1 MEAAPSPDLS
11 LHISLPSS
19 GAPTPAPPGLGA
31 GGDPWRRLNGS
42 TASTELSLSPP
53 PTQEEVDVLPWR
65 LRQIVASSAT
75 AGASTSVPVTVR
87 TLPLDAAAP
96 AESARPIRGIP
107 LYTRPT
113 PGHPFHHPKAGLY
126 SPYQPTAWPSSST
139 SPAAAPPPSVDPA
152 TAFLSQS
159 AYHRMLSSTG
169 RLHGVLADTLRGYGA
184 LGLGGQPFGL
194 ASSRYMPR
202 LPGSRR
208 SMRAPRMRWTSS
220 LHARFVHAVE
230 LLGGHE
236 RATPKS
242 VLELMDVKDLTL
254 AHVKSHLQMY
264 RTVKSTD
271 KPASSSGQMDGIG
284 SDDDD
289 LPNHS
294 AKQAMSGGDMN
305 PRLFSK
311 HHSSSPVPASPAAAA
326 ATGDVDSSSADTR
339 AGGDSR
345 DQGLSSNGCGMGAHR
360 SDGASRNVQ
369 GVELCRSSS
378 LQLQVPNHE
387 LSCPSLDFTLGR
399 PSWHS
404 ADHD

>member
-1 MEAAPSPDLS
+1 VVETLYTRRTCTRKKRHHIYTRKHKQIKQTRHLPRTPRTFHPDTTTAHARARKPIVPAGFDRSMEAAPSPDLS

-19 GAPTPAPPGLGA
+19 GAPTPAAAGLGA

-42 TASTELSLSPP
+42 TASTELSLSPA
-53 PTQEEVDVLPWR
+53 PTQEDVDVLPWR

-75 AGASTSVPVTVR
+75 AGASTSVPVTVP

-107 LYTRPT
+107 LYSRPT
-113 PGHPFHHPKAGLY
+113 PGHHPFHHPKAGLY
-126 SPYQPTAWPSSST
+126 SPYQSTAWPSST

-159 AYHRMLSSTG
+159 PYHRMLSSTG

-236 RATPKS
+236 R
-242 VLELMDVKDLTL
+242 E
-254 AHVKSHLQMY
+254 
-264 RTVKSTD
+264 
-271 KPASSSGQMDGIG
+271 
-284 SDDDD
+284 
-289 LPNHS
+289 
-294 AKQAMSGGDMN
+294 
-305 PRLFSK
+305 
-311 HHSSSPVPASPAAAA
+311 SSP
-326 ATGDVDSSSADTR
+326 
-339 AGGDSR
+339 
-345 DQGLSSNGCGMGAHR
+345 HR
-360 SDGASRNVQ
+360 PQFRWTFRVI
-369 GVELCRSSS
+369 
-378 LQLQVPNHE
+378 
-387 LSCPSLDFTLGR
+387 SCPVISTWIERRCDAQVG
-399 PSWHS
+399 
-404 ADHD
+404 A